1 MNNCLYNLIIILFL
15 LAIFNKTNGKETFAE
30 TAAVRCCKG
39 DSDKKIEMDEKSG
52 GYGCHEN
59 KTFKEAKEL
68 CKGAGF
74 NLCRGSK
81 LIKQKN
87 TGCYFNKKQ
96 IWIQGGKT
104 CRGNNAKCK
113 DVVAQPVQQQT
124 SSTTT
129 SSTTTRTSST
139 KQVQVQQQPDPVQQQ
154 PDPVQQPQQSGSLCK
169 SIKISNP
176 ACPDKGYRGWNF

>member
-39 DSDKKIEMDEKSG
+39 DSDKKIEMDEKKSG

-81 LIKQKN
+81 LIKQKILDVILIK
-87 TGCYFNKKQ
+87 NKYGFKEVKLVEVIMLNVKMLAQ
-96 IWIQGGKT
+96 P
-104 CRGNNAKCK
+104 
-113 DVVAQPVQQQT
+113 VAQPVQQQPEPVQQ
-124 SSTTT
+124 
-129 SSTTTRTSST
+129 R
-139 KQVQVQQQPDPVQQQ
+139 QVQVQQQPDPVQQQ

-176 ACPDKGYRGWNF
+176 ACPDKGYRGWNFFR